1 MSDRAISLRDL
12 YFVRDVLIPRCAWVQ
27 GPEVEE
33 LVRLRLRID
42 AIVSAIG
49 AVAPPG
55 EGEAAPAIASEEAP
69 CP

>member
-33 LVRLRLRID
+33 LIQLRLRID
-42 AIVSAIG
+42 AVIT
-49 AVAPPG
+49 
-55 EGEAAPAIASEEAP
+55 AIATTPPTDSRCTGEPPSNEGKS
-69 CP
+69 CV